1 MHLPEHELRANHRGG
16 ALLVAQSQPRRPLR
30 PRSAEVVQV
39 VFERARQQPFTAVPA
54 GHLCVYIYRY
64 VRIHM
69 YIYILHISIHLD
81 ASIYLSI
88 YLYINI
94 CMYIH
99 THMIYM

>member
-54 GHLCVYIYRY
+54 GHLCVYIYRL
-64 VRIHM
+64 
-69 YIYILHISIHLD
+69 YIYTCT
-81 ASIYLSI
+81 YTYYI
-88 YLYINI
+88 YLYI
-94 CMYIH
+94 
-99 THMIYM
+99 